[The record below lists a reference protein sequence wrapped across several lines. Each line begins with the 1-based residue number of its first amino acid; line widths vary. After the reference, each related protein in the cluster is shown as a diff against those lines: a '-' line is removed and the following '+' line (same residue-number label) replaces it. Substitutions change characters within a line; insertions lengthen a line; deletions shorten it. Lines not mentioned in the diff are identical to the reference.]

1 MVLRQNWLEKSNL
14 KDIDQWKCMNYHHK
28 IPGLNYYMRVFT
40 IEEGGFFLE
49 LSGNAWH
56 LKHRIL

>member
-40 IEEGGFFLE
+40 IEEGGFFGTFRKRMAFE
-49 LSGNAWH
+49 
-56 LKHRIL
+56 HRIL